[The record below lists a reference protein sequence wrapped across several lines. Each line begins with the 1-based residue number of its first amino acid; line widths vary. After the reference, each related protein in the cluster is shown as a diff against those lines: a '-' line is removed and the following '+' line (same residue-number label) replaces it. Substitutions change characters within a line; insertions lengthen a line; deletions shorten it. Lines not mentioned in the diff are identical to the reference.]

1 MTATLS
7 STRQALD
14 NALTGYGVVDRREI
28 LSCSMT
34 NKYESQKV
42 VTKFNVKFLFI
53 YLVDILTIYL

>member
-1 MTATLS
+1 
-7 STRQALD
+7 
-14 NALTGYGVVDRREI
+14 
-28 LSCSMT
+28 MT